1 MMCIAYIHFFPSC
14 VDIILQWDHYISVGP
29 WIATAH
35 EMGHNF
41 GMDHDEGWYCCG
53 LR

>member
-1 MMCIAYIHFFPSC
+1 MDSLNPLFPVVC
-14 VDIILQWDHYISVGP
+14 VKIILQWDHYISVGP